1 MQDKTLRYKI
11 TRADGDSNVLD
22 VSIFYDKG
30 GSNYFS
36 GGVNRR
42 GYYVSATPKKVEG
55 NFVKMTMFEGLKMFL
70 LEVNR
75 FSQKKLDELSFDTEE
90 VKHLVSKVCAKYDIT
105 IIDNNPIVR

>member
-1 MQDKTLRYKI
+1 MKDKTLRYKI

-55 NFVKMTMFEGLKMFL
+55 NFVSMTMFEGLKMFL
-70 LEVNR
+70 LETSR

-90 VKHLVSKVCAKYDIT
+90 VKHLVSKVCSEYGIT